1 MKIVATCN
9 VFRWAGT
16 AIYRTWLVIMF

>member
-1 MKIVATCN
+1 VRHNN

-16 AIYRTWLVIMF
+16 MLADAARLKRRNE